1 MAASRPPRAP
11 HGLGKH
17 GKALW
22 KTIHDDLDEGWE
34 LDARETDALTR
45 ACRTADEL
53 ALLEAAVDRDGATVE
68 GSRGQVTVHPA
79 LVESRQL
86 RLAQLRLLSVIEM
99 ADPETAVRSTPAQL
113 HARRAARVRH
123 AKERRRG

>member
-45 ACRTADEL
+45 AAGPPTN
-53 ALLEAAVDRDGATVE
+53 
-68 GSRGQVTVHPA
+68 S
-79 LVESRQL
+79 
-86 RLAQLRLLSVIEM
+86 LS
-99 ADPETAVRSTPAQL
+99 
-113 HARRAARVRH
+113 
-123 AKERRRG
+123 